1 MYVYIYMCIY
11 IYMYISICPFRHVL
25 LSLAEDPD
33 ELEGEANMAWSTYR
47 VNKARKLEPF
57 GDACHYCAT
66 VKASMDVPK
75 FVEQPAQEAQA
86 SFHSLLSDCLC
97 RCFPC

>member
-1 MYVYIYMCIY
+1 
-11 IYMYISICPFRHVL
+11 
-25 LSLAEDPD
+25 
-33 ELEGEANMAWSTYR
+33 
-47 VNKARKLEPF
+47 
-57 GDACHYCAT
+57 